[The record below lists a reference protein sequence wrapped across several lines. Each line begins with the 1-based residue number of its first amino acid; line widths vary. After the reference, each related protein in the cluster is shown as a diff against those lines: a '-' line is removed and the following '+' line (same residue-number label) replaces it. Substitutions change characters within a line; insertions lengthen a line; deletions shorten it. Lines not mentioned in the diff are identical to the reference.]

1 VQTTQR
7 ILSRRWLEMTP
18 PDLSRRK
25 ILAGLGG
32 LGVAGAVSGVG
43 TYAFLT
49 DAAATSGSIQSG
61 TLSIDVDCGRCL
73 VDDGVSFALGG
84 LDRGASGTETLSLA
98 IETNPAN
105 LWLRTDC
112 PSTIDR
118 LGDAL
123 LVRLRYDGA
132 TVESGTLSSV
142 RRSLRGGT
150 PLGEGCTTPGE
161 TIDLNIE
168 WELPL
173 ETSETV
179 AGEQTSLQF
188 EFVAEQCRHVDMP
201 NGDNPFAGTP
211 PCDEPPECLPCAEDS
226 GNRITGATFEYDGP
240 AGAFL
245 ELVQGTSGNSPQ
257 SDDLFAGELESGEI
271 FESVLPP
278 SGRADVDVLVDGTKI
293 FDFHTSCSQPFGPGV
308 VFTDGTY
315 SLAVLEAVDAAGNEI
330 CEVQTE

>member
-1 VQTTQR
+1 MVPPE
-7 ILSRRWLEMTP
+7 LSRRT
-18 PDLSRRK
+18 

-32 LGVAGAVSGVG
+32 LGVAGAVSGAG
-43 TYAFLT
+43 TYALLT
-49 DAAATSGSIQSG
+49 DAAASGGSIQSG
-61 TLSIDVDCGRCL
+61 TLSIDIDCEKCL
-73 VDDGVSFALGG
+73 VDNSVSFALGG
-84 LDRGASGTETLSLA
+84 LDRGASGTETLSIA
-98 IETNPAN
+98 VETNPAN

-112 PSTIDR
+112 PPIVDR
-118 LGDAL
+118 LGEAL
-123 LVRLRYDGA
+123 LVRLRYDGT
-132 TVESGTLSSV
+132 TVESGTLSSI

-161 TIDLNIE
+161 STDFDIE

-188 EFVAEQCRHVDMP
+188 EFVAEQCRHVDVSGG
-201 NGDNPFAGTP
+201 NNPFAGTP
-211 PCDEPPECLPCAEDS
+211 PCDEPPECLPCDEDS
-226 GNRITGATFEYDGP
+226 GNRIAGATFEFDGP
-240 AGAFL
+240 AEAFV

-257 SDDLFAGELESGEI
+257 SDDLFAGELEPGDV

-278 SGRADVDVLVDGTKI
+278 SGRADVDVLVNGTKA

-315 SLAVLEAVDAAGNEI
+315 SLTVLEAVDAAGNDI
-330 CEVQTE
+330 CEVNTA